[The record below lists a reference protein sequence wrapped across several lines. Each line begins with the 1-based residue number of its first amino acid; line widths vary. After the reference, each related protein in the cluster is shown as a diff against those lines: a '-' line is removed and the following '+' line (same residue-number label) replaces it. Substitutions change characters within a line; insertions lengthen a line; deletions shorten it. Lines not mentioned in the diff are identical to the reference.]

1 MGQRYI
7 LVDTHNLVR
16 LPALTS
22 VAAVAHA
29 GLVQVRFGVAGDGE
43 ARPFDVVAQIGPDV
57 ARRLAH
63 QLIDAAIDIEIQ
75 LAAEA
80 RG

>member
-16 LPALTS
+16 LPAPTS
-22 VAAVAHA
+22 VAALTHA
-29 GLVQVRFGVAGDGE
+29 GLVEVRLGVSGDGE
-43 ARPFDVVAQIGPDV
+43 ARPFDVVAHIGPDV

-75 LAAEA
+75 VAAEG